1 MRLET
6 NMKLPGLH
14 DLRASTALV
23 LAGMVLVAAGC
34 GGHHDDS
41 SNPTAVSQGIFKIVI
56 NSATDPNAPS
66 QSPTFGGM
74 AFGNV
79 GAYEKIR
86 GEAFGRLDPKDPHNS
101 GIVDI
106 QLAPRDSNGMV
117 EYSMDFFIL
126 KPVDLSKGNHKIFYE
141 INNRGS
147 KQFGMFNESGGG
159 NNPTTPADA
168 GQAFLMNQ
176 GYTIVWSGWDPS
188 VPTTDS
194 PDLLRIHPPIATN
207 PDGSSIT
214 GPDYEYIENDNQTTT
229 SFVAPYN
236 TSTTDTTK
244 ATLTVRAHLTDP
256 PTTVPSTGWAWTAP
270 NTMALLPANTP
281 FAQSAIYE
289 LVYTAK
295 DPYVA
300 GVGFAATRDMA
311 SFLRNAQADTLGTPN
326 PLAGDPQRIISWSLS
341 QPSRY
346 MNDFIWLGFNQ
357 DFQGK
362 QVFDGVFN
370 WVGAGDGVD
379 LNYRFAH
386 PSPTERNRQDHLYA
400 EASFPFSYSTL
411 TDPFTGKTDGRNVRC
426 TQSNTCP
433 KIMNINSA
441 NEYWVKAG
449 SLLHTDLQGNDLAD
463 PVNVRNYLLSGLQH
477 AGPAPANS
485 LGVCQQFGNTT
496 DPNPALRALFEA
508 LDQWLDGTQPPAS
521 AVPKQADNTAVFTT
535 TGQFSPLGIG
545 TVPQTSLNWPNIP
558 DVLYTGLVTVRN
570 LFNFGPQQFSQG
582 ILSIN
587 PPQATG
593 NVYPSLV
600 SKIDA
605 DGNEIAGIRLPPVS
619 APVSTTTGWNLRSAA
634 FGGND
639 GCESTGSLIPFAPT
653 AAARTAKGDSRLSLN
668 ERYSTHAGYVAA
680 VTAAAN
686 ALQAQ
691 RLLLPADVLAYIQA
705 AQLPISVINNPVYGS
720 YSW

>member
-1 MRLET
+1 
-6 NMKLPGLH
+6 MKLLEMRGLSRRGA
-14 DLRASTALV
+14 LTA
-23 LAGMVLVAAGC
+23 AGMALFAAGC
-34 GGHHDDS
+34 GGHDGNNGN
-41 SNPTAVSQGIFKIVI
+41 NPPAVMQGIYKIVI
-56 NSATDPNAPS
+56 NTPTDASAPS
-66 QSPTFGGM
+66 QNPTFGGTS
-74 AFGNV
+74 FGSA
-79 GAYEKIR
+79 GAYEKVR
-86 GEAFGRLDPKDPHNS
+86 GEAFGRLDPNDPHNA

-106 QLAPRDSNGMV
+106 KLAPRDSSGMV

-141 INNRGS
+141 VNNRGG
-147 KQFGMFNESGGG
+147 KQFGSFNESAGG
-159 NNPTTPADA
+159 NDPTTSTDA

-188 VPTTDS
+188 VPTTGS
-194 PDLLRIHPPIATN
+194 PDLLRIHLPIATN
-207 PDGSSIT
+207 ADGSSIT

-236 TSTTDTTK
+236 TSTTDTSK
-244 ATLTVRAHLTDP
+244 ATLTVRMHLTDA
-256 PTTVPSTGWAWTAP
+256 PTAVPSTGWAWTSA
-270 NTMALLPANTP
+270 NTMGLLPANTP
-281 FAQSAIYE
+281 FAQGAIYE

-300 GVGFAATRDMA
+300 GLGFAATRDMA
-311 SFLRNAQADTLGTPN
+311 SFLRNAKADTLGTAN
-326 PLAGDPQRIISWSLS
+326 PLAGDPTRVVTWSLS

-346 MNDFIWLGFNQ
+346 MNDFIWLGYNQ
-357 DFQGK
+357 DLQNK

-370 WVGAGDGVD
+370 WVGAGDGID

-386 PSPTERNRQDHLYA
+386 SGPTERNRQDHLYA
-400 EASFPFSYSTL
+400 EATFPFSYTTL
-411 TDPFTGKTDGRNVRC
+411 TDPFTGRTDGRNLRC
-426 TQSNTCP
+426 TQTNTCP
-433 KIMNINSA
+433 KVMNIDSA

-477 AGPAPANS
+477 GGAAAPNS

-496 DPNPALRALFEA
+496 DPNPALRALFEDM
-508 LDQWLDGTQPPAS
+508 DQWIDGTPPPAS
-521 AVPKQADNTAVFTT
+521 AVPRQADKTAVFTN
-535 TGQFSPLGIG
+535 TGPFSPLGIG
-545 TVPQTSLNWPNIP
+545 TVPQAGVNWPTIP
-558 DVLYTGLVTVRN
+558 GVLYTGLVTVRN
-570 LFNFGPQQFSQG
+570 LFNFGPQQFSAG

-593 NVYPSLV
+593 SVYPSFV
-600 SKIDA
+600 SKLDA
-605 DGNEIAGIRLPPVS
+605 DGNEVAGVRLPPVA
-619 APVSTTTGWNLRSAA
+619 APVATTAGWNLRSAA

-639 GCESTGSLIPFAPT
+639 GCESTGSLIPFAPD
-653 AAARTAKGDSRLSLN
+653 AATRTAKGDPRPSLT
-668 ERYSTHAGYVAA
+668 ERYGTHAAYVAA

-691 RLLLPADVLAYIQA
+691 RLLLPADVQAYIQA
-705 AQLPISVINNPVYGS
+705 AQLPISVIANPVYGS